1 MYALRERRVH
11 VTQEDFELAVAKVRK
26 YQCNKTS
33 QEETDQTDRFRYYQM
48 VVHKNRILR
57 KYFIASTYVVKT
69 LFFVLD
75 YAERLREEHVHQKVM
90 EIIQSTIFMFSSSL
104 AKKSIDTGKLNV
116 YVLLDRLSVLRCVTF
131 VPIIK

>member
-1 MYALRERRVH
+1 MI
-11 VTQEDFELAVAKVRK
+11 K
-26 YQCNKTS
+26 
-33 QEETDQTDRFRYYQM
+33 RY
-48 VVHKNRILR
+48 
-57 KYFIASTYVVKT
+57 FS
-69 LFFVLD
+69 FLD
-75 YAERLREEHVHQKVM
+75 YAEILRKEHVNQKVM

>member
-1 MYALRERRVH
+1 
-11 VTQEDFELAVAKVRK
+11 
-26 YQCNKTS
+26 
-33 QEETDQTDRFRYYQM
+33 M

-75 YAERLREEHVHQKVM
+75 YAERLREEHVNQKVM